1 MKEPLLQVRFGQT
14 SSKADFCPGKLGENL
29 KGPRG
34 FEMDVIA
41 KAGGLRLPRLLP
53 VHLGRPAGFWS
64 APDPALGD
72 GTSWGCLYSCW
83 GASTL
88 ADGSG
93 THRACSGESQPVS
106 YPPRVLPSVG
116 PSSAWAAPPVHSI
129 TAFRSLLGS
138 RGTGLGAGVPLAS
151 RRRAGVGLH
160 SEITWSHIPT
170 LSSSQGPSKST
181 GLQIGWGRGTLDL

>member
-1 MKEPLLQVRFGQT
+1 M
-14 SSKADFCPGKLGENL
+14 

-41 KAGGLRLPRLLP
+41 KGGGLRLPRLLSG
-53 VHLGRPAGFWS
+53 HLGRPAGLWS
-64 APDPALGD
+64 APDPALEDREPTGA
-72 GTSWGCLYSCW
+72 
-83 GASTL
+83 ASTL

-93 THRACSGESQPVS
+93 THRACSGGESRQVS

-116 PSSAWAAPPVHSI
+116 PSSAWTSPAVHSI
-129 TAFRSLLGS
+129 TAFLSLLGS

-151 RRRAGVGLH
+151 RRRMGVGLH
-160 SEITWSHIPT
+160 SEITGSHIPT